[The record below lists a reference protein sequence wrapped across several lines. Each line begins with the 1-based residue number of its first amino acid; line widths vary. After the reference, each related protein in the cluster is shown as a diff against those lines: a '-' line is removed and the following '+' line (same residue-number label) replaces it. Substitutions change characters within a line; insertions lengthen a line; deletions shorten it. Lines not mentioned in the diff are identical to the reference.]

1 MEIKSNNVLIGI
13 ATLVALLGI
22 FIFSLWLSRVQLDR
36 QFAYYRI
43 VFQGSVSGLS
53 KSGQVQFNG
62 LPVGRVTDLSLD
74 ENDPS
79 KVIAMIQVDARTPV
93 KEDSV
98 AQLDPSGIT
107 GVAVVQLTGG
117 SPGSKLLRDV
127 SKDTYPLIHGAPSTL
142 QELAQSAPETLQN
155 ANKLIKDL
163 SKVVRANQESI
174 THTLV
179 NIDKLSTALA
189 GNSEQISQAIK
200 NLSDASQHLNRM
212 SRNADDLV
220 QNDARAFIDDAN
232 KTSRSYRQLADDLDN
247 LLKTNG
253 PAIDRLANDGLDQLP
268 QLIREMRSLV
278 TSLDR
283 MAARAQ
289 DDPARYI
296 IGKNVPEVK
305 AP

>member
-74 ENDPS
+74 AKDPS

-93 KEDSV
+93 KEDSI

-117 SPGSKLLRDV
+117 SPGSKLLREV
-127 SKDTYPLIHGAPSTL
+127 SKDPYPLIRGAPSTL
-142 QELAQSAPETLQN
+142 QELAESAPETLQN
-155 ANKLIKDL
+155 ANELIKDL
-163 SKVVRANQESI
+163 NKVIQANQKSI
-174 THTLV
+174 SSTLA
-179 NIDKLSTALA
+179 NIDKLSSALA
-189 GNSEQISQAIK
+189 GNSEQISEAIK
-200 NLSDASQHLNRM
+200 NLSEASKHLNQM
-212 SRNADDLV
+212 SRSADSLV
-220 QNDARAFIDDAN
+220 QTDAKAFINDAN
-232 KTSRSYRQLADDLDN
+232 KTSKSYRQLADDLDN

-253 PAIDRLANDGLDQLP
+253 PALNRLANDGFDQLP

-283 MAARAQ
+283 MAAHAQ